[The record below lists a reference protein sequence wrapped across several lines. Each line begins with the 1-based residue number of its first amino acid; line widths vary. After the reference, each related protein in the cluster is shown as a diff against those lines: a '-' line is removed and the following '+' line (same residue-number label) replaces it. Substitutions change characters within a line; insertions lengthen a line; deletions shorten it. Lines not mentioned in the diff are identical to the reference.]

1 MTVMAKKIHV
11 AYSYA
16 VNFNANLANSGERK
30 ISATTLMMPPIKDTR
45 MAVPMALPPSP
56 RSAMGPPSNTVTMEE
71 GVPGIFSRMA
81 LISPPEMAPI
91 YSAQ

>member
-1 MTVMAKKIHV
+1 
-11 AYSYA
+11 
-16 VNFNANLANSGERK
+16 
-30 ISATTLMMPPIKDTR
+30 
-45 MAVPMALPPSP
+45 
-56 RSAMGPPSNTVTMEE
+56 MGPPSNTVTMEE